1 MMWSWS
7 SLMSTL
13 LPSRGTCHAVFIM
26 GRVLLLRAVESID
39 EWVETARRQTSF
51 IATASDLGAIANL
64 MIAGGL
70 ATCAQSLRP
79 HAKLVPLLS
88 RQADRDTL
96 VLVARLLLHSFAP
109 AWISSVAVGDALATE
124 YIPHGDRDALE
135 WLEPDLANI
144 LIDVAREKA
153 AERSADFR
161 QRLGNAGELTV
172 VEAKQL
178 QGARVTHVA
187 LISDS
192 YGYDIEAASATGKDR
207 ELIEVK
213 ATLGDR
219 NHCVHITRN
228 ERDKAKLYGE
238 QWKLVL
244 VMFEPAAFFKGRA
257 QRSDIIAV
265 KTLPNRELLAMT
277 DRDTDFFRWE
287 TSAELCAPDSA
298 WSAYPMHL
306 PNDFCVSF

>member
-1 MMWSWS
+1 
-7 SLMSTL
+7 MSTL

-26 GRVLLLRAVESID
+26 GRVLLLRGVESID

-51 IATASDLGAIANL
+51 IATASDLGTIANL
-64 MIAGGL
+64 MITGRL

-96 VLVARLLLHSFAP
+96 ILVARLLLHSFAP
-109 AWISSVAVGDALATE
+109 PWLSSVAVGDALATE

-153 AERSADFR
+153 AERNADFR
-161 QRLGNAGELTV
+161 LRLGNAGELTV
-172 VEAKQL
+172 VEAKRL

-213 ATLGDR
+213 ATLGGQ

-244 VMFEPAAFFKGRA
+244 VMFDPAAFFKGQA

-277 DRDTDFFRWE
+277 DRDSEFFRWE
-287 TSAELCAPDSA
+287 SSAELCAPDSM
-298 WSAYPMHL
+298 WSAYPMPL
-306 PNDFCVSF
+306 PNDFRVSF